1 MMRHKNSMQTPL
13 ARVRGLGSAKSGL
26 HHWWHQRLTAL
37 AMIPLMLA
45 SLALVATMG
54 SLDYQGAMA
63 LMANPFAAALLLLL
77 VVVGFYHAALG
88 LQVVIEDYVSAEG
101 TRLALILI
109 VKMCLFALAIV
120 TLLSILKVAI

>member
-1 MMRHKNSMQTPL
+1 MRHKNSMQTPL
-13 ARVRGLGSAKSGL
+13 ARARGLGSAKSGL

-37 AMIPLMLA
+37 AMVPLMII
-45 SLALVATMG
+45 SLGLVAMIGT
-54 SLDYQGAMA
+54 LDYDGAMA
-63 LMANPFAAALLLLL
+63 LMANPFVAALLLLL
-77 VVVGFYHAALG
+77 VVVGFYHAGLG
-88 LQVVIEDYVSAEG
+88 LQVVLEDYVSAEG

>member
-1 MMRHKNSMQTPL
+1 MRSKNSMQTPL

-37 AMIPLMLA
+37 AMVPLMLVTLAIVA
-45 SLALVATMG
+45 SLGT
-54 SLDYQGAMA
+54 LDYDGALS
-63 LMANPFAAALLLLL
+63 LMANPFVATLLLLL

-88 LQVVIEDYVSAEG
+88 LQVVIEDYVGAEG
-101 TRLALILI
+101 VRMGII
-109 VKMCLFALAIV
+109 IFVKMALFALAIV

>member
-1 MMRHKNSMQTPL
+1 MRSKNSMQTPL

-37 AMIPLMLA
+37 AMVPLMLVTLAIVA
-45 SLALVATMG
+45 SLGTLEYDSAL
-54 SLDYQGAMA
+54 S
-63 LMANPFAAALLLLL
+63 LMANPFVATLLLLL

-88 LQVVIEDYVSAEG
+88 LQVVIEDYVGAEG
-101 TRLALILI
+101 VRMGLII
-109 VKMCLFALAIV
+109 FVKMALFALAIV

>member
-1 MMRHKNSMQTPL
+1 MRHKNSMQTPL

-37 AMIPLMLA
+37 AMVPLMVI
-45 SLALVATMG
+45 SLGLVATIG
-54 SLDYQGAMA
+54 TLDYDGAMA
-63 LMANPFAAALLLLL
+63 LMANPFVAALLLLL
-77 VVVGFYHAALG
+77 VVVGFYHAGLG
-88 LQVVIEDYVSAEG
+88 LQVVLEDYVSAEG